1 MAVLMLVTYARG
13 QEGHP
18 LAGTWHGSWGQNEKT
33 RTDVTLVFEYD
44 GKAITGIINPGPDA
58 IRFSN
63 ATLDPA
69 TWTVHI
75 DATPKG
81 ASAASRIA
89 IDARIDDVTSRR
101 RRLVGTWSQGTT
113 KADFKASRD
122 D

>member
-1 MAVLMLVTYARG
+1 MAVLVLVTYAHA

-18 LAGTWHGSWGQNEKT
+18 LVGTWHGSWGQNANA
-33 RTDVTLVFEYD
+33 RTDVTLVFDYD
-44 GKAITGIINPGPDA
+44 GKAISGIINPGPDA

-69 TWTVHI
+69 TWTVHVE
-75 DATPKG
+75 ATPTG

-89 IDARIDDVTSRR
+89 IDARMEDVTSRR
-101 RRLVGTWSQGTT
+101 RTLVGTWSQGTM